1 MNAASGHSALA
12 PFRVRSF
19 RFQWPADLATS
30 WAWEMETLILA
41 WYVLV
46 STGSVLLLTLFASL
60 NYIGTL
66 LAPLFGVIGHRIGER
81 NLLCAMRAFYATL
94 AAALTA
100 FALAGALTPVHVFI
114 FATLMGIV
122 RPSDLAIRFSVIGN
136 TLPPAQLM
144 GGMSISR
151 TTQDSARIMGALTG
165 AGVFALLGMG
175 PALSAIA
182 FLYATSFVLTLR
194 VSNTRPGDARA
205 DTEKPQS
212 HWRDLKDASVH
223 VRTTPRLLGTMILAF
238 LFNVTAFPMVI
249 GLLPY
254 VAKQI
259 YGTDQTGLGYLVAS
273 FAAGSLLGT
282 VVLIKIGNALRPARV
297 MLVCCVLWHAA
308 NGLLSQMPALTGG
321 MAMLVL
327 AGLAQSLCTIPL
339 SVMLLRTTEERFRG
353 RIMGVRILAVYGLP
367 LGLMLAGELVTR
379 IGYQATS
386 LLYSTVGITC
396 VVLIGLRWRDDLWRR
411 DAVANKR

>member
-212 HWRDLKDASVH
+212 HWRDLKDAIDQGRWKSGLAADDVIRIFAKA
-223 VRTTPRLLGTMILAF
+223 VNMPEAVIRGMTPQFPDADGDINVESLRMDLAF
-238 LFNVTAFPMVI
+238 FKESGDVTSKTITADEIVDLTFAKAAAKEL
-249 GLLPY
+249 GPY
-254 VAKQI
+254 KAK
-259 YGTDQTGLGYLVAS
+259 
-273 FAAGSLLGT
+273 
-282 VVLIKIGNALRPARV
+282 
-297 MLVCCVLWHAA
+297 
-308 NGLLSQMPALTGG
+308 
-321 MAMLVL
+321 
-327 AGLAQSLCTIPL
+327 
-339 SVMLLRTTEERFRG
+339 
-353 RIMGVRILAVYGLP
+353 
-367 LGLMLAGELVTR
+367 
-379 IGYQATS
+379 
-386 LLYSTVGITC
+386 
-396 VVLIGLRWRDDLWRR
+396 
-411 DAVANKR
+411 